1 MPSTTHTGPGMA
13 HAQQSAGRDR
23 ERNAEAE
30 FRGAEDIIACSSP
43 MSIRALKETVLK
55 GLDEATLRAA
65 LEAQFGCP
73 AMRALFRSDDLREG
87 PLAFAQKRTLLWKGR

>member
-30 FRGAEDIIACSSP
+30 FRWAEDIIACSP

-55 GLDEATLRAA
+55 GLDAATLRAA
-65 LEAQFGCP
+65 LEAQFGYP
-73 AMRALFRSDDLREG
+73 AMRALFRSDDLCEG
-87 PLAFAQKRTLLWKGR
+87 PLAFAQQRALLWKGR